1 MWSIPS
7 VELPVPFEQ
16 IPAEVK
22 RLSDHARGLR
32 LQADLTAKM
41 VQAVQD
47 CCPHPK
53 EKQRSWTDYGG
64 DRNTRCEHCG
74 KEW

>member
-1 MWSIPS
+1 MPVPQIS
-7 VELPVPFEQ
+7 LPVPFEQ

-22 RLSDHARGLR
+22 RLSEHARGLR
-32 LQADLTAKM
+32 LEADLTSKM
-41 VQAVQD
+41 VRAVQE

-53 EKQRSWTDYGG
+53 EQLRGWTDYGG
-64 DRNTRCEHCG
+64 GSNTSCGHCG